1 MLRSVTGPMA
11 AKVLEKTAKSVK
23 SVRREVEIMFE
34 LCENQ
39 ITKDEL
45 KVGAMISLLVVLAS
59 FYTLELHGVT

>member
-1 MLRSVTGPMA
+1 MA

-39 ITKDEL
+39 ITKDDL